1 MKAPLSV
8 SFGAWIC
15 KVLFSDDSAHE
26 RVCVCVCLL
35 YSVEAIGSPLCK
47 YKHFDLKIYLCAELR
62 RLKLTQQ
69 TQTKLKSRD

>member
-15 KVLFSDDSAHE
+15 NVLFSDDSAYE
-26 RVCVCVCLL
+26 RVCVCLL
-35 YSVEAIGSPLCK
+35 YSVEAIGSPLYK

-69 TQTKLKSRD
+69 TQTKLKSPD